1 MKQACQK
8 INKQALAIR
17 LWFTAVLHLDVHLVP
32 VVVHHSC
39 NILGSP
45 YLLLD
50 TFLHQ
55 PLHFETYL
63 VD

>member
-1 MKQACQK
+1 
-8 INKQALAIR
+8 
-17 LWFTAVLHLDVHLVP
+17 VP